1 MLRFG
6 PKRVTIT
13 LGKSEIV
20 CTCTVIMM
28 VWFLWWD
35 LPPAYEAGEENSAG
49 QRTFNTWIYCCG
61 AGGQVRACMCCSS
74 YSLRSSFISFLH
86 LALKGSSEERLLRAG
101 VFHCRVRLN
110 SIAFSSPCPLF
121 FLPFF
126 EARHP
131 GCQGTKMDGEQTRM
145 ENVWVVGGRRRR
157 IVLNDVTSEKTW
169 LPGDDA
175 WREIDREWER

>member
-1 MLRFG
+1 MHSWSVLGGVSGVFLFSAHEIPSQTSRILPFRHFSSPVKG
-6 PKRVTIT
+6 IIWVWKTRLLCPTQARV
-13 LGKSEIV
+13 GWS
-20 CTCTVIMM
+20 
-28 VWFLWWD
+28 
-35 LPPAYEAGEENSAG
+35 N
-49 QRTFNTWIYCCG
+49 
-61 AGGQVRACMCCSS
+61 
-74 YSLRSSFISFLH
+74 FLH

-157 IVLNDVTSEKTW
+157 IVLNDVTSEKT
-169 LPGDDA
+169 
-175 WREIDREWER
+175 